1 MTKLR
6 EKHEELKKKGYK
18 RKEDSNYCHFMRSS
32 NEVIKVMLMIKERK
46 QQTMN
51 KN

>member
-1 MTKLR
+1 MLAEVITMCLIKC
-6 EKHEELKKKGYK
+6 
-18 RKEDSNYCHFMRSS
+18 KENP
-32 NEVIKVMLMIKERK
+32 NEVIKVILMIEERK

>member
-1 MTKLR
+1 
-6 EKHEELKKKGYK
+6 
-18 RKEDSNYCHFMRSS
+18 MRSS